1 MSVSHHIG
9 LEIAER
15 AFRFVEI
22 QRQDRHTTI
31 LRADVLGTAH
41 DYSSPLLFDLPYQ
54 RDTARDFIRDLAEIF
69 LRNPVY
75 AGSLS
80 IVLPSVL
87 PLVTMLPVDD
97 RLVSEQRQRI
107 LEWDCETLGGHPPGS
122 RLSILT
128 HSLDRARK
136 TLAVAL
142 PEACVKFLHGAC
154 DHLTLELSAID
165 TDHFVMENA
174 MRLLYPH
181 ESDGGFGVLGL
192 FADHCSAGMY
202 SAGDYLGF
210 RQTSVTYKQ
219 HYAAQAVHLLESI
232 PGYHSARQPQ
242 RIFVFGPA
250 VTDEVIDAL
259 NHVLD
264 GSVARFVPL
273 ANTAVPDP
281 ILRIMREGDEHLFDV
296 SASAALLGVS

>member
-31 LRADVLGTAH
+31 LRADILETAH
-41 DYSSPLLFDLPYQ
+41 DYSSPLLFDLPYL

-69 LRNPVY
+69 LRHPVY

-87 PLVTMLPVDD
+87 PLVTMLPIDD
-97 RLVSEQRQRI
+97 RLASEDRQRV
-107 LEWDCETLGGHPPGS
+107 LQWDCETLGGHPPGS

-142 PEACVKFLHGAC
+142 PEACVNFLHGAC
-154 DHLTLELSAID
+154 EHLTLELSAID
-165 TDHFVMENA
+165 TDHFVMENG

-181 ESDGGFGVLGL
+181 ESDGGFGLLGL

-202 SAGDYLGF
+202 CAGEYLGF

-232 PGYHSARQPQ
+232 PGYHSASQPQ
-242 RIFVFGPA
+242 RVLVFGPA
-250 VTDEVIDAL
+250 ATDDVIDAL
-259 NHVLD
+259 NHVLG
-264 GSVARFVPL
+264 GSVARCVPL

-281 ILRIMREGDEHLFDV
+281 LLRSMRDGDEHLFDV
-296 SASAALLGVS
+296 PAAAALLGVS